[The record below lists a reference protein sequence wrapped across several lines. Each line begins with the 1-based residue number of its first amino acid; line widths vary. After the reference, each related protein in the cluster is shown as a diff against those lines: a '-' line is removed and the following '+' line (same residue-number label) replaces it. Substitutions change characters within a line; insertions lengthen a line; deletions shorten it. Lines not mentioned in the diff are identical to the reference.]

1 LIFEYIAFTLLL
13 EIGGNTMLYD
23 TLYLLKDIVIV
34 LLLFATF
41 QSIRKVKDLER
52 TLEEEKR
59 KRTMPL
65 INMEVNTDD
74 DLGVFLINDS
84 YCYAKNIT
92 IEDLDVV
99 VDYGFKKHITLK
111 FPPLEVLKP
120 SARIKLNYNVFDDG
134 YDITNTDSINILN
147 HFSDAPIEMRLRYEN
162 IEGGPFAA
170 TIGTEKDKYII
181 KEITPLQE

>member
-1 LIFEYIAFTLLL
+1 
-13 EIGGNTMLYD
+13 MLYD

-41 QSIRKVKDLER
+41 QSIRKVKALEKM
-52 TLEEEKR
+52 LEEEKR

-65 INMEVNTDD
+65 INLEVNTSD

-92 IEDLDVV
+92 VEDLDVV

-111 FPPLEVLKP
+111 FPPLDVLKP
-120 SARIKLNYNVFDDG
+120 SARIKLDYNVFDG
-134 YDITNTDSINILN
+134 EYDITNTDSLNILN
-147 HFSDAPIEMRLRYEN
+147 HFADAPIEMRLRYEN
-162 IEGGPFAA
+162 IEGGPFTA
-170 TIGTEKDKYII
+170 TIGTQKDKYVI
-181 KEITPLQE
+181 KKVAPLKE

>member
-1 LIFEYIAFTLLL
+1 
-13 EIGGNTMLYD
+13 MLYD
-23 TLYLLKDIVIV
+23 SLYFLKDIAIV
-34 LLLFATF
+34 VLLFATF
-41 QSIRKVKDLER
+41 QAIRKVKSLEK

-65 INMEVNTDD
+65 ITMEVNTDD

-92 IEDLDVV
+92 VEDLDVV

-111 FPPLEVLKP
+111 FPPLDVLKP
-120 SARIKLNYNVFDDG
+120 SARIKLDYTVFDDG
-134 YDITNTDSINILN
+134 YDITNTDSVNILN
-147 HFSDAPIEMRLRYEN
+147 HFRDAPIEMHLRYEN

-170 TIGTEKDKYII
+170 TIAMEKDKYVI
-181 KEITPLQE
+181 KEVTPLQEESR